1 MGDVTIA
8 RAVHVLSVVHWIGGL
23 AFVTLVVLP
32 LCRHT
37 GLGLFEQVE
46 QRFSRQVKVSVPL
59 AGASG
64 FYMAERL
71 DLWPRF
77 VDPAVWWLAA
87 MLLLW
92 GLFMVVLFVIEPLA
106 KQRVPDLR
114 FLDRVHKVLLLV
126 SSVVIAAAVL
136 GAHGGLG

>member
-1 MGDVTIA
+1 MGDVTFA

-23 AFVTLVVLP
+23 AFVTLIVLP

-37 GLGLFEQVE
+37 GIGLFEQVE
-46 QRFSRQVKVSVPL
+46 RHFSRQVRVSVPL
-59 AGASG
+59 AGLSG
-64 FYMAERL
+64 FYMTERL

-77 VDPAVWWLAA
+77 VDPAAWWLAA

-92 GLFMVVLFVIEPLA
+92 TFFMIVLFVIEPLA
-106 KQRVPDLR
+106 RQRVPTLQ
-114 FLDRVHKVLLLV
+114 FLGRVHKVLLAV
-126 SSVVIAAAVL
+126 SSVVVAAAVL

>member
-1 MGDVTIA
+1 MGDVTVA
-8 RAVHVLSVVHWIGGL
+8 RAIHVLSVVHWIGGL

-32 LCRHT
+32 LCRHA
-37 GLGLFEQVE
+37 GIELFEQVE
-46 QRFSRQVKVSVPL
+46 RRFSQQVRVSVPL
-59 AGASG
+59 AGLSG

-77 VDPAVWWLAA
+77 VDPAAWWLAA

-92 GLFMVVLFVIEPLA
+92 GLFMIVLFVIEPLA
-106 KQRVPDLR
+106 KPRVTDLR
-114 FLDRVHKVLLLV
+114 FLARAHKVLLAV
-126 SSVVIAAAVL
+126 SIAVVAAVVL